1 MWALEHANPTDNAGP
16 LVAGAPLQLT
26 PVPDSQSGALLAR
39 TAPRVALYSHD
50 TMGLGHMRRNLLIA
64 AALRRTELRPDLL
77 LITGAITAGA
87 FAVPPGVDCLTLP
100 SICKK
105 SDGHYQSRRLDLPLR
120 EIVAL
125 RAQIMR
131 ATLRAFAPDVLI
143 VDNVPRGAA
152 RELDSVLACI
162 RREAGTRCVLGLRDV
177 LDEPGAVHRE
187 WQRARNAAA
196 INDYYDAVWV
206 YGDPTVYD
214 LVSEYG
220 FPDKVAHKVQFTG
233 YLDPRMRAVSSE
245 DETTKMRESL
255 ALPGGKIV
263 LGLVG
268 GGEDG
273 ARLADAF
280 TSMVLPEDTTGVLV
294 TGPYMPMETQLRLRR
309 RCAANPRLRV
319 LDFLPEPAALLSA
332 ADRVIAMGGYN
343 TICEILAFGKRA
355 LIVPRVTPR
364 REQWVRA
371 ERLQRL
377 GILDVLHPDKV
388 QPKRLSAWLQRELA
402 TERAARIDLNGL
414 SRVESL
420 LGELLAAQGTAE
432 PVA

>member
-1 MWALEHANPTDNAGP
+1 MWALDHANPTDNAGLP
-16 LVAGAPLQLT
+16 VSGGPFQLN
-26 PVPDSQSGALLAR
+26 PVPTSQSVPVLAR
-39 TAPRVALYSHD
+39 AAPRVALYSHD

-105 SDGHYQSRRLDLPLR
+105 SDGHYHARRLNLPLR

-125 RAQIMR
+125 RAHIMR
-131 ATLRAFAPDVLI
+131 ATLRAFAPEVLI

-152 RELDSVLACI
+152 RELDSVLADL

-196 INDYYDAVWV
+196 IDDYYDAVWV
-206 YGDPTVYD
+206 YGDPTVYNM
-214 LVSEYG
+214 VSEYG
-220 FPDKVAHKVQFTG
+220 LPDTVAHKVRFTG
-233 YLDPRMRAVSSE
+233 YLDPRTGAASSAE
-245 DETTKMRESL
+245 ENKKMREAL
-255 ALPGGKIV
+255 ALPRGKIV
-263 LGLVG
+263 LCLVG

-273 ARLADAF
+273 ARVAEAF
-280 TSMVLPEDTTGVLV
+280 ASMLLPEDTTGVLV
-294 TGPYMPMETQLRLRR
+294 TGPYMPMETQLMLRR
-309 RCAANPRLRV
+309 RCAANPQLRV

-371 ERLQRL
+371 ERLRQL
-377 GILDVLHPDKV
+377 GVLDVLHPDKV
-388 QPKRLSAWLQRELA
+388 QPQRLSAWLRRELA
-402 TERAARIDLNGL
+402 TKRAVSIDLNGL

-420 LGELLAAQGTAE
+420 LGDLLASSRAAE

>member
-1 MWALEHANPTDNAGP
+1 MWALEHATPTDNAGP
-16 LVAGAPLQLT
+16 AISGVPLQLN
-26 PVPDSQSGALLAR
+26 PVPTSQSGAVLAR
-39 TAPRVALYSHD
+39 AAPRVALYSHD

-64 AALRRTELRPDLL
+64 AALRHTELRPDLL

-100 SICKK
+100 SLRKK
-105 SDGHYQSRRLDLPLR
+105 SDGHYQARRLNLPLR

-152 RELDSVLACI
+152 RELDSVLAYI

-196 INDYYDAVWV
+196 INDYYDSVWV

-233 YLDPRMRAVSSE
+233 YLDPRTRAAASPH
-245 DETTKMRESL
+245 ETTQMREAL
-255 ALPGGKIV
+255 ALPRGKIV
-263 LGLVG
+263 VCLVG

-280 TSMVLPEDTTGVLV
+280 TATVLPDDTTGVLV

-309 RCAANPRLRV
+309 RCSANPQLRV

-343 TICEILAFGKRA
+343 TICEILAFGKHA

-371 ERLQRL
+371 ERLRQL
-377 GILDVLHPDKV
+377 GMLDVLHPDKV
-388 QPKRLSAWLQRELA
+388 QPQRLSAWLRKDLA
-402 TERAARIDLNGL
+402 TGPTRSIDLNGL
-414 SRVESL
+414 SRVECL
-420 LGELLAAQGTAE
+420 LGELLAAQKAAE